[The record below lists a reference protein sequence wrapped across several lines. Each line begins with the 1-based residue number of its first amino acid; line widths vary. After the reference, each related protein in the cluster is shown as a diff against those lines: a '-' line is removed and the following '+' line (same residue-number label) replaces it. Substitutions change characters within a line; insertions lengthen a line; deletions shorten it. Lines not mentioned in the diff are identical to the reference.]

1 MCWNADVSLNTFL
14 FSCLA
19 LGFVY
24 YTNTYTKYKTP
35 LFDNPIA
42 YAAFMSFVGIQLVEY
57 FLWRNL
63 KNRELNR
70 FLSITA
76 VVLLYLQPFLFLSLT
91 ESSIVKT
98 ILFYVYSNYVA
109 LQAFYYFYL
118 EKIIPYTNVKDGHL
132 VWNIYDKTHR
142 YPTLLKLFYWMNVVW
157 FLVFVYS
164 VYQLGEYLFL
174 AFGVLTIIYCMFRYH
189 TYGQLESV
197 WCWMANSYMIWLVF
211 RILIVLPYYE
221 YSGLC

>member
-24 YTNTYTKYKTP
+24 YTNTYTQYKTP

-42 YAAFMSFVGIQLVEY
+42 YVAFMSFVGIQLVEY

-63 KNRELNR
+63 KSREWNRVFSTIGLG
-70 FLSITA
+70 
-76 VVLLYLQPFLFLSLT
+76 LLYLQPFLFLLLT
-91 ESSIVKT
+91 TNQAIKT
-98 ILFYVYSNYVA
+98 ILLYVYAGYIA
-109 LQAFYYFYL
+109 IQLLGFYYMGSISPYITVKNQHL
-118 EKIIPYTNVKDGHL
+118 RWYIHEKMES
-132 VWNIYDKTHR
+132 
-142 YPTLLKLFYWMNVVW
+142 YPTTVNIV
-157 FLVFVYS
+157 FLSNILWLSIYAYS
-164 VYQLGEYLFL
+164 VYQIAEYLFL
-174 AFGVLTIIYCMFRYH
+174 AFGISTILLSIIIHKQDWGSM
-189 TYGQLESV
+189 
-197 WCWMANSYMIWLVF
+197 WCWMANTYMIWLVF